1 MKFKTLK
8 TDLSSSKIKQYF
20 KKFGLEDIANKK
32 NFKKRHVNQMR
43 DNFAFQPELD
53 ELYLLHRYI
62 ILFKRMT
69 VLEFGIGWS
78 TIVMA
83 KQFNIIKKS
92 ILKYQKFKNEQP
104 WRNLLY

>member
-32 NFKKRHVNQMR
+32 ILKRHVNQMR

-53 ELYLLHRYI
+53 ELYLLHRYNFI
-62 ILFKRMT
+62 
-69 VLEFGIGWS
+69 
-78 TIVMA
+78 
-83 KQFNIIKKS
+83 
-92 ILKYQKFKNEQP
+92 
-104 WRNLLY
+104 